1 MTTLP
6 QPPPPPSDS
15 AGQSKSSP
23 SKVLAAVVIAITFL
37 VGAGIGFAVGNGSQ
51 SDSSAAPQVV
61 TVTKTVTEP
70 ASGPIG
76 FTFQSGPTGP
86 TATGSST
93 DSSLS
98 DPFPKGESGEAFGW
112 TVKVVDFNPAANDV
126 VEQANEFNARPRKGT
141 YAIATVR
148 FTRTEGKSSDPYFDM
163 EASLVV
169 RGQTFPESDEACC
182 LPDGWDAIGKVPT
195 GGTGLGRIAFDVPRA
210 GLEDAV
216 LFLVI
221 TDPSGFDE
229 AEMFFAVN

>member
-1 MTTLP
+1 VTTLP
-6 QPPPPPSDS
+6 QPPPSDS
-15 AGQSKSSP
+15 GQSKGP
-23 SKVLAAVVIAITFL
+23 PNKAIAAVVIVVTFL
-37 VGAGIGFAVGNGSQ
+37 LGAGIGFALGNGNQ
-51 SDSSAAPQVV
+51 SDSSAAPQGV
-61 TVTKTVTEP
+61 TVTTTVTES
-70 ASGPIG
+70 ASGPTG

-86 TATGSST
+86 SATGSST

-112 TVKVVDFNPAANDV
+112 TVKVVDFNADANDV
-126 VEQANEFNARPRKGT
+126 VEQANQFNAPPRKGT

-148 FTRTEGKSSDPYFDM
+148 FTRTEGQSSDPYFDM
-163 EASLVV
+163 QASLVV

-182 LPDGWDAIGKVPT
+182 LPDGWDAINKVPT

-210 GLEDAV
+210 GLDGAV